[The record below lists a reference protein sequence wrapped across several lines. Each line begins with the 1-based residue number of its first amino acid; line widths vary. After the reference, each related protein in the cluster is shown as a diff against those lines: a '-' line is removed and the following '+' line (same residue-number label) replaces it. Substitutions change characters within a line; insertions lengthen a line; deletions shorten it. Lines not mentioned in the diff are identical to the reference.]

1 MSTALELDT
10 IRGLAPEME
19 QVEAICYGLDHDLL
33 TNDQL
38 RTLTDNDALGK
49 LLADTGTVSAW
60 RASWPA
66 VPACPSWCSKPAGH
80 RWEDPEDTT
89 PGRFHS
95 RPIGNVL
102 TADVQVVEEEH
113 LVNGSLVRYG
123 PRVELYVADDGAA
136 SMMANDADKLSEL
149 LHVAAKELDRI
160 DHLGLQETNMIQ
172 ARETNMI
179 QAWECAPVGLDG
191 HRWPCPRAESAEG
204 RCTGQGCGR

>member
-1 MSTALELDT
+1 MSTALELET
-10 IRGLAPEME
+10 IRGLAPKTE

-38 RTLTDNDALGK
+38 RTLADNDALGK

-95 RPIGNVL
+95 RPIGDVL
-102 TADVQVVEEEH
+102 AAHVEIVEEEH
-113 LVNGSLVRYG
+113 LVNASPVRYG
-123 PRVELYVADDGAA
+123 PRVELYVDNDGAA
-136 SMMANDADKLSEL
+136 SMTADDADKLSEL
-149 LHVAAKELDRI
+149 LHTAAKELDRI
-160 DHLGLQETNMIQ
+160 GSTTGRL
-172 ARETNMI
+172 
-179 QAWECAPVGLDG
+179 QAWDCDCRTDTVRVASSYPDMAMT
-191 HRWPCPRAESAEG
+191 RAIQGSLGDPASTPAL
-204 RCTGQGCGR
+204 RCLRS